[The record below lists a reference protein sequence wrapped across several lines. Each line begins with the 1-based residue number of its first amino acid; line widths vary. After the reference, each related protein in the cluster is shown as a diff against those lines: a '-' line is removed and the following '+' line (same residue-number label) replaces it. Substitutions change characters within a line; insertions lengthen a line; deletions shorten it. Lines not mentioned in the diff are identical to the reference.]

1 MATGCKF
8 FNSFLALAA
17 NFSVPQSFAAAGC
30 NRGCSAIIAMAILL
44 DPPGRMQYGMPKELD
59 YGKRQPLS
67 KCFEGDM
74 TLNPIG
80 LIVKTVPEAQ
90 QTADHLETW
99 LKARDVKVQ
108 RIHPDAIHS
117 APSKTACH
125 SPTDRQ
131 LACVFVLGGDGTFLS
146 AVRWIGEAPVPI
158 LGVKFGEVGFLAE
171 IATED
176 LFAAAEAVVQKN
188 YAIQQRMRLAISVI
202 RDGIERC
209 AESVLNDVVINT
221 GTLARLALIP
231 TYINDHYL
239 TTFRADGLI
248 VASPTGSTAYSMAAG
263 GPVVHPQVPGI
274 VMTPICPFTLTNR
287 PLVVPDTTRILIKP
301 EEQST
306 NLILTLDGQAGLDI
320 QHGDTILITKSPH
333 PVHMIQIP
341 DGEYFDV
348 LKAKLSWSG
357 GRA

>member
-1 MATGCKF
+1 MH
-8 FNSFLALAA
+8 
-17 NFSVPQSFAAAGC
+17 
-30 NRGCSAIIAMAILL
+30 
-44 DPPGRMQYGMPKELD
+44 
-59 YGKRQPLS
+59 
-67 KCFEGDM
+67 
-74 TLNPIG
+74 PIG

-90 QTADHLETW
+90 RTADRLENW
-99 LKARDVKVQ
+99 LQSRNIAFTRINPDDIGNAPPGSACPPSPAR
-108 RIHPDAIHS
+108 S
-117 APSKTACH
+117 
-125 SPTDRQ
+125 

-171 IATED
+171 IAAED
-176 LFAAAEAVVQKN
+176 LFTAAEAVLDQN
-188 YAIQQRMRLAISVI
+188 FDIQPRMRLAVTVN
-202 RDGIERC
+202 RNGTERC
-209 AESVLNDVVINT
+209 RESVLNDVVINT

-274 VMTPICPFTLTNR
+274 VITPICPFTLTNR
-287 PLVVPDTTRILIKP
+287 PLVVPDGTRILIKP
-301 EEQST
+301 EERST

-320 QHGDTILITKSPH
+320 QHGDTILIEKSPH
-333 PVHMIQIP
+333 PVHMIRIP
-341 DGEYFDV
+341 DSEYFDV

>member
-1 MATGCKF
+1 M
-8 FNSFLALAA
+8 
-17 NFSVPQSFAAAGC
+17 
-30 NRGCSAIIAMAILL
+30 
-44 DPPGRMQYGMPKELD
+44 
-59 YGKRQPLS
+59 
-67 KCFEGDM
+67 
-74 TLNPIG
+74 NPIG

-90 QTADHLETW
+90 QTADRLETW
-99 LKARDVKVQ
+99 LRARNLAVK
-108 RIHPDAIHS
+108 RIHPDTIHS
-117 APSKTACH
+117 TQDRSACPSPNA
-125 SPTDRQ
+125 RR

-146 AVRWIGEAPVPI
+146 AVCWIGEAPIPI

-171 IATED
+171 IAAED
-176 LFAAAEAVVQKN
+176 LFAAAEAVLTHN
-188 YAIQQRMRLAISVI
+188 FEIQHRMRLAIKVV
-202 RDGIERC
+202 RDGTERC
-209 AESVLNDVVINT
+209 HESVLNDIVINT

-287 PLVVPDTTRILIKP
+287 PLVVPDSTRILIKP
-301 EEQST
+301 EERST